1 MSSEV
6 QLDFS
11 LAVLHLNKI
20 KFSVTNL
27 ILYSSGIC
35 ICAVLMPTRL
45 VLRLVLLFG
54 SYRLRI
60 LIMSR
65 HTLVLIITWSRL
77 RRPWLQLYVHVS
89 AVASWSAEPAKQ
101 KKKKKTKCAQDAAL
115 SPSWLKDS
123 WKVSVLL
130 CTWNHHHAELR
141 REPIKTRI
149 FSQWSRHYKIIG
161 YKGFFFLCP
170 SPF

>member
-1 MSSEV
+1 MGFAFV
-6 QLDFS
+6 QFW
-11 LAVLHLNKI
+11 
-20 KFSVTNL
+20 
-27 ILYSSGIC
+27 C
-35 ICAVLMPTRL
+35 RL
-45 VLRLVLLFG
+45 VSCCIWF
-54 SYRLRI
+54 S
-60 LIMSR
+60 S
-65 HTLVLIITWSRL
+65 LVLIHSESWSCLGTRWSWSSL
-77 RRPWLQLYVHVS
+77 GLCSGGLDCSLYIHVS

-101 KKKKKTKCAQDAAL
+101 KKKKTKCAQDAAL

-161 YKGFFFLCP
+161 YKGFFSLPLPLLKVCSFIWGQNGKNKTKKKI
-170 SPF
+170 STSAF